1 MIRCT
6 ILSAAPSVLVG
17 LAIVCLPSAALA
29 RTEFVIQPYLQHVT
43 TGRAQVRFLT
53 DEPVASTVDVRGAG
67 KMLQFRE
74 PSASEFHDMMLDGLE
89 PATTYTYQVRAG
101 DAVSAPA
108 ELTTAPSDP
117 TRPFT
122 FLVAGDNRDGSDVYA
137 DLVRCMLRIPSSF
150 VVHTGDVVARGRDRD
165 AWEEYFRVAQPL
177 LSRRPQYVAMGNH
190 DLSGRG
196 AGRREPFLR
205 YFASPDDPQAS
216 YYTFRWGNTRFF
228 VLDTQ
233 EVWSGDQRPWL
244 QDRLERAD
252 HEEGIAHRV
261 VVVHHSPFSTGR
273 HGPNREM
280 REAGIVHLM
289 LDHRVDLVLG
299 GHDHMYERDQYG
311 AMKYVIS
318 GGAGA
323 PLYDVRPRS
332 TGAAYAVSAYHFVEV
347 HVDGDK
353 VTVVA
358 RDAQGNPFDSAA
370 YEGTGPWVVSA
381 APAAAS
387 ASPRGSSGRLLQT
400 LPPRGSSCGCRTAAD
415 RGAAHVWLTLWLMG
429 MVALRYRRSRIS

>member
-1 MIRCT
+1 MI
-6 ILSAAPSVLVG
+6 
-17 LAIVCLPSAALA
+17 
-29 RTEFVIQPYLQHVT
+29 
-43 TGRAQVRFLT
+43 
-53 DEPVASTVDVRGAG
+53 
-67 KMLQFRE
+67 
-74 PSASEFHDMMLDGLE
+74 
-89 PATTYTYQVRAG
+89 
-101 DAVSAPA
+101 
-108 ELTTAPSDP
+108 
-117 TRPFT
+117 
-122 FLVAGDNRDGSDVYA
+122 
-137 DLVRCMLRIPSSF
+137 RIPSSF

-205 YFASPDDPQAS
+205 YFASPDEPQAS
-216 YYTFRWGNTRFF
+216 YYTFRWGNARFF

-233 EVWSGDQRPWL
+233 EVWSGDQGPWL

-261 VVVHHSPFSTGR
+261 VVLHHSPFSTGR

-289 LDHRVDLVLG
+289 LEHRVDLVLG

-311 AMKYVIS
+311 AVKYVIS

-332 TGAAYAVSAYHFVEV
+332 TGAAYSVSAYHFVEIR
-347 HVDGDK
+347 VDGDK

-358 RDAQGNPFDSAA
+358 RDAQGHPFDSAA
-370 YEGTGPWVVSA
+370 YEGTGPWVASA

-387 ASPRGSSGRLLQT
+387 ACPNGPSSRPLQA
-400 LPPRGSSCGCRTAAD
+400 LPPRESSCGCRTAGGRVAP
-415 RGAAHVWLTLWLMG
+415 RAWLTLWLVV
-429 MVALRYRRSRIS
+429 MVILRRRRSRGS